1 MTTRAGLNFEK
12 VVSTAIRLADKDGL
26 ENLTL
31 GRIANEFGVKPPSLY
46 EHVDGLDGLQ
56 HAIRLQG
63 FYALN
68 DILRRATV
76 GKSQD
81 EAIRSLAFEMRKFAH
96 QHPALYESTVIT
108 AVGDSKEIGEAAEEV
123 LKTLN
128 AILAGYAITG
138 KEAIHAAR
146 YLRSLLHG
154 FVSLERARGF
164 GINVDLEESYHRL
177 VGILAQD
184 LQQWKL
190 RRPQSDSVRSQIGS
204 KKRVR

>member
-190 RRPQSDSVRSQIGS
+190 RRPRSDSVRSQIGS